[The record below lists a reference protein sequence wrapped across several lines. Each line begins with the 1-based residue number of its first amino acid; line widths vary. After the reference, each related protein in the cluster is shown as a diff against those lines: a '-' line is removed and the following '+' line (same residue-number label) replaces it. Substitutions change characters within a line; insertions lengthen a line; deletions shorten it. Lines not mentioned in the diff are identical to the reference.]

1 MIAGVRESN
10 DEINNQRF
18 TEIFGRNIQY
28 AGGLLILDIDQ
39 QDRQSVW
46 PEQLAVR
53 VARCYYEL
61 GMTQQEI
68 ARSVGIGRARVIRLL
83 AEARDK
89 GIVTIHINSP
99 LLENVQLAEELAGR
113 FGLVSADVCL
123 SNTSDENLLADQIA
137 IAAGEFVLRMI
148 EDNMTIGLGWGV
160 SLKALARRIDRSS
173 TTGVSVVSLLGSLT
187 QRSSIDRF
195 EASTELA
202 AKLGAECFYLPAPIV
217 CDSQRSRDLLVDQFL
232 FRQIFD
238 RALSADLA
246 LVSIGGL
253 NSATIRQAGLVDDD
267 EYNSANRHGA
277 VGNFLGLY
285 IDKNAEAIDHPINER
300 IVGVSGEDFQRIPRR
315 VMVSA
320 GESKVKALFA
330 VLDKGLLTDVVT
342 DHSTAQALLNFN
354 K

>member
-1 MIAGVRESN
+1 MDIESQELQG
-10 DEINNQRF
+10 D
-18 TEIFGRNIQY
+18 
-28 AGGLLILDIDQ
+28 
-39 QDRQSVW
+39 W

-68 ARSVGIGRARVIRLL
+68 AKLVGIGRARVIRLL
-83 AEARDK
+83 AEARDR
-89 GIVTIHINSP
+89 GIVTIHINSA
-99 LLENVQLAEELAGR
+99 LLDNVKLAEDLASR
-113 FGLVSADVCL
+113 FSLVSADVCL
-123 SNTSDENLLADQIA
+123 SHASDENQLAEQIA
-137 IAAGEFVLRMI
+137 IAAGDYVLRLV

-160 SLKALARRIDRSS
+160 TLKALARRIDRSS
-173 TTGVSVVSLLGSLT
+173 STGVSVVSLLGSLT

-195 EASTELA
+195 EATTELA

-217 CDSQRSRDLLVDQFL
+217 CDSPRSRDLLVDQFL

-253 NSATIRQAGLVDDD
+253 NSATIRQAGLIDDD

-300 IVGVSGEDFQRIPRR
+300 IVGVSGDDFQRIPRR

-320 GESKVKALFA
+320 GDSKVEALFA
-330 VLDKGLLTDVVT
+330 VLNKGLLTDVIT
-342 DHSTAQALLNFN
+342 DQLTARALLDF
-354 K
+354 KQ